1 MAFDLT
7 RVLRALLFASPGPLS
22 TRDIQAVFTRFHEQ
36 ATQDPEPD
44 VDDASGESGH
54 RDISDVPSL
63 VTDSQIREAMDAIGN
78 QLDESNEVF
87 RLQETHQG
95 YRLVTSGDSADWVRL
110 LRNAPKPAR
119 LSRAALETLA
129 IIAYRQP
136 VVRSEIESIRGVS
149 ADNAL
154 NRLLER
160 ELIQITGRADLPG
173 RPLQYG
179 TTDAF
184 LELVGVRA
192 LEELPASDVL
202 TSREIDD
209 WLRKD
214 KELRPLTGSELGL
227 SEEDGG
233 AEEHEEA
240 APDRFP
246 EADGADPQTEPR
258 VADGEVKSNEPTEGV
273 VP

>member
-22 TRDIQAVFTRFHEQ
+22 LREIQTVVSRFHEQ
-36 ATQDPEPD
+36 TPAEKVGDEN
-44 VDDASGESGH
+44 VDAKEDLVLVSPSE
-54 RDISDVPSL
+54 VPSL
-63 VTDSQIREAMDAIGN
+63 VTASQIREAMEIVGRHFEETD
-78 QLDESNEVF
+78 EVF

-95 YRLVTSGDSADWVRL
+95 YRLVTAGDSAVWVRL
-110 LRNAPKPAR
+110 LHNAPKPAR

-136 VVRSEIESIRGVS
+136 VVRAEIESIRGVS

-160 ELIQITGRADLPG
+160 ELIRIIGRADLPG

-184 LELVGVRA
+184 LELVGVRS

-202 TSREIDD
+202 SSREIDD

-214 KELRPLTGSELGL
+214 KELHPLTEHEIGL
-227 SEEDGG
+227 SAVDGG
-233 AEEHEEA
+233 AEELQEV
-240 APDRFP
+240 APDSESETQER
-246 EADGADPQTEPR
+246 
-258 VADGEVKSNEPTEGV
+258 KLS
-273 VP
+273 